1 VVVVTLDVMVMVM
14 AAALHVTHDPAVVLV
29 VRSAWRVVVR
39 EGGRDR
45 GGKKG
50 RGSRGD
56 QKTVHSLV
64 PHWLDV
70 A

>member
-1 VVVVTLDVMVMVM
+1 VVVVTLDVVVVMV
-14 AAALHVTHDPAVVLV
+14 AAGHVLHDPAVVLV
-29 VRSAWRVVVR
+29 VPSARRVVVR
-39 EGGRDR
+39 KGGRNR
-45 GGKKG
+45 GRKKG
-50 RGSRGD
+50 RGRRGD

>member
-1 VVVVTLDVMVMVM
+1 MLDVVVVMVAARHVLD
-14 AAALHVTHDPAVVLV
+14 DPAVVLV
-29 VRSAWRVVVR
+29 VPGAGRVVVR
-39 EGGRDR
+39 EGGCNR

-50 RGSRGD
+50 RGRRGD

-70 A
+70 T

>member
-1 VVVVTLDVMVMVM
+1 MLDVVVVMVAARHVLD
-14 AAALHVTHDPAVVLV
+14 DPAVVLV
-29 VRSAWRVVVR
+29 VPGAGRVVVR
-39 EGGRDR
+39 EGGRNR

-50 RGSRGD
+50 RGRRGD

-70 A
+70 T